1 MNLVLE
7 KESED
12 ESGTEDKKGKN
23 SRDGKGSCRRKN
35 KFWTSDQIQAFT
47 WTDYFGAWGGGG

>member
-12 ESGTEDKKGKN
+12 ESGTEDKKGKL
-23 SRDGKGSCRRKN
+23 DTLN
-35 KFWTSDQIQAFT
+35 KTLLGMQAKQDKQDEILKALT
-47 WTDYFGAWGGGG
+47 NTPIYNYGI